1 MAPAG
6 ATLLT
11 PKVFSLPFSRLKGLT
26 LIVVAGIQESEQKC
40 TRPLETQAQNWNYLA
55 YDNMLMTKARHKS
68 IAWSQGWETDSR
80 SSWKELESHISK
92 RVAERRVEI
101 ETVFAMN
108 PLHRTA
114 TLVEMENWRG
124 RVYLKAIF
132 SQQAPCFYVHYI
144 FIKGGVMLSPLS
156 HTRY

>member
-26 LIVVAGIQESEQKC
+26 LIVVAGIQESKQKC

-55 YDNMLMTKARHKS
+55 YDNILMTKASHKS

-80 SSWKELESHISK
+80 SSWKALESHISK

-101 ETVFAMN
+101 ETVFATN
-108 PLHRTA
+108 PLHGTA
-114 TLVEMENWRG
+114 TLVEMETGEGECILRLYFLSKHPA
-124 RVYLKAIF
+124 VMYIIYLLRE
-132 SQQAPCFYVHYI
+132 V
-144 FIKGGVMLSPLS
+144 
-156 HTRY
+156 